1 MVHQRIAATLIQ
13 VAAIF
18 FLWYNKGKGGN
29 YLNLV
34 EEYFV
39 LANEVVSWR
48 GTVYDGVTA
57 EKHNCKV
64 KRMGTIATEIEQNFP
79 ELKNDFYQLLSNNN
93 KEIHLWAAHHILEHM
108 NCDQPMRKNAIKEI
122 RRMAR
127 TDRTAYGFGEKVWLK
142 EWYKNHPR
150 DRWI

>member
-1 MVHQRIAATLIQ
+1 M
-13 VAAIF
+13 
-18 FLWYNKGKGGN
+18 
-29 YLNLV
+29 NLV

-93 KEIHLWAAHHILEHM
+93 KEIRLWAAHHILEHM

-127 TDRTAYGFGEKVWLK
+127 TDRTAYGLSLI
-142 EWYKNHPR
+142 H
-150 DRWI
+150 I